1 VTHLEVSD
9 RPAPRRADAFA
20 ADYEAVAHA
29 AGVRI
34 LDERKIV
41 RVTGDD
47 RATFFHGMSSADVKN
62 AKPGDVLPALILTE
76 HAHVIADLFIWVV
89 DDALLLDIET
99 DAWERARAHLERL
112 LVADDVEFEDESALR
127 VVDVEGPRA
136 IDAARLL
143 GGAEANS
150 LGEWRFVVAGEL
162 FVANLPR
169 MGGPAI
175 SILAPR
181 AQVESEVAKVLAAV
195 RESRLVGSDAL
206 EAIRIEN
213 GIARIGVD
221 TLDKTLALEARLD
234 RAISL
239 SKGCYVGQE
248 TIERATARGALKK
261 RLLGLKFTDGH
272 GATVGAA
279 VILAGKEVGRV
290 TSAAQSPRL
299 GAIGLALL
307 HHSSWATGTEVSV
320 ESGGVAGRA
329 IVSELPFA
337 QD

>member
-1 VTHLEVSD
+1 MTHLEASD
-9 RPAPRRADAFA
+9 RTAPTPAGTFA
-20 ADYEAVAHA
+20 ADYEAVTHA

-34 LDERKIV
+34 LDERRIV
-41 RVTGDD
+41 RVVGDD
-47 RATFFHGMSSADVKN
+47 RATFFHGMTSADVKS

-76 HAHVIADLFIWVV
+76 HAHVIADLFIWVAA
-89 DDALLLDIET
+89 DALLLDIDS

-112 LVADDVEFEDESALR
+112 LVADDVEFEDESGLR

-136 IDAARLL
+136 IEAARLV
-143 GGAEANS
+143 GGAAASS
-150 LGEWRFVVAGEL
+150 LGEWRFVSIGEL

-169 MGGPAI
+169 VGGPAI
-175 SILAPR
+175 SILAPKVR
-181 AQVESEVAKVLAAV
+181 VEADVAKILAAV
-195 RESRLVGSDAL
+195 HNSRLVSADAI
-206 EAIRIEN
+206 EAIRIEH
-213 GIARIGVD
+213 GVARIGVD

-239 SKGCYVGQE
+239 GKGCYVGQE

-261 RLLGLKFTDGH
+261 RLLGLKFADAR

-290 TSAAQSPRL
+290 TSVVQAPRL

-307 HHSSWATGTEVSV
+307 HHSSWAAGTEVSV
-320 ESGGVAGRA
+320 ESGGGTGRA